1 MVKISR
7 ALTSP
12 QLPSWPGGSMRNLH
26 YGRQRSAREFMGS
39 TKGQFDSGDL
49 EPDTAD
55 GTLND
60 SGNLISGE
68 ILIFEISIPSKLFL
82 I

>member
-1 MVKISR
+1 
-7 ALTSP
+7 
-12 QLPSWPGGSMRNLH
+12 
-26 YGRQRSAREFMGS
+26 MGS

-49 EPDTAD
+49 EPDAAD

-68 ILIFEISIPSKLFL
+68 ISIFEKSIPSKFFL